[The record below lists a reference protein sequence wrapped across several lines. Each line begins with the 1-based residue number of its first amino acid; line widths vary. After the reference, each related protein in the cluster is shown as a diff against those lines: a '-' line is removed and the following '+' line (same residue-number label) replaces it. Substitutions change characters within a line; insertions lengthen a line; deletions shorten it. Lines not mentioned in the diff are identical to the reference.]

1 MTYRDSKEARTTK
14 SKIEKQKEY
23 DCIQKQCS
31 DDAMRRFKE
40 KPYALKYIER
50 MKENEQNRRNTN
62 G

>member
-1 MTYRDSKEARTTK
+1 MTFRDSKENRAE
-14 SKIEKQKEY
+14 IGHMNKEREY
-23 DCIQKQCS
+23 AYVQKQCN
-31 DDAMRRFKE
+31 DDARKRFRE